1 MAATSS
7 RRPTGSTRRPA
18 ATARPA
24 GPPPTDPAAL
34 LATAIGSS
42 GLSGAAA
49 IRRAGPRLGIATV
62 RDLLFHLPRRYDD
75 RRRMETIAQL
85 MGRADGEQ
93 VSARVTVRSIRVEK
107 TYRRHVQRTIAIVRD
122 DTGEAEAIWFGRR
135 FIERRIKA
143 GDPLV
148 ISGRLKKR
156 GFAVIFDD
164 PEFQR
169 EDAEGDL
176 LHAGRIVPIYRLTAG
191 IAAPRLRVAMR
202 EAIDRAGLDY
212 PEYVPEAIRR
222 SEGLVGIGSAIE
234 GAHYPADPE
243 TLDASLHRLAFDELL
258 ALQLGMVA
266 RRRQRVRSRA
276 LPLHVPEVRH
286 REVETALTS
295 ALSTKL
301 GRAVELTVDQR
312 AATAAIRSDLERPEP
327 MLRLLQGDVGSGKT
341 AVAAYALALEAGV
354 GRQGA
359 LLAPTD
365 LLARQHGVTLG
376 DLLEPLGIPV
386 TLLTG
391 SLSAAGTRNALEA
404 VADGRAG
411 VVVGTHALLQDR
423 VRFADLGLVVI
434 DEQHRFGVEQ
444 RGQLEAKA
452 GGTAPHVLLMTATPI
467 PRTLGQVL
475 YADLDVTDLRTP
487 PEGRI
492 PIQTLIR
499 HPAGLDRLWDFVRG
513 QAAHGFRTFV
523 VVPAIEETDDE
534 GTVAAKAEAER
545 LRGLLDPLRVGLVH
559 GRMKAADRDA
569 EMTRFRDGGP
579 DGLDVLVG
587 TTVVEVGVDV
597 PEATVMVVEGADR
610 FGLAQLHQ
618 LRGRVGRGG
627 AASYC
632 ALVSDSAPSTEFWDD
647 LVAGRRT
654 VETTEQARLIAVA
667 RTLDGFEL
675 AEADFELRREGD
687 VLGLAQ
693 SGLPRLRIASL
704 QRADHRVLATDARR
718 HAEALLDAGGEL
730 HGSDVGPLRRELV
743 AGWLEGIAAGEADS
757 PA

>member
-1 MAATSS
+1 MPTATRS
-7 RRPTGSTRRPA
+7 PA
-18 ATARPA
+18 
-24 GPPPTDPAAL
+24 PPSDPLAL
-34 LATAIGSS
+34 LATPIGAS

-49 IRRAGPRLGIATV
+49 IRRVGPRLGIATV

-85 MGRADGEQ
+85 MGRPDGEQ
-93 VSARVTVRSIRVEK
+93 VSARVVVRSIRVEK
-107 TYRRHVQRTIAIVRD
+107 TYRRRVQRTIAIVRD
-122 DTGEAEAIWFGRR
+122 ETGEAEAVWFGRR
-135 FIERRIKA
+135 YIERRIRE
-143 GDPLV
+143 GDRLV
-148 ISGRLKKR
+148 VSGRLKKR
-156 GFAVIFDD
+156 GFSVIFDD

-191 IAAPRLRVAMR
+191 IAAPRLRLAMR
-202 EAIDRAGLDY
+202 EAIDRAGLAY
-212 PEYVPEAIRR
+212 PEYLPADLLR
-222 SEGLVGIGSAIE
+222 SEGLVGIGRAIE
-234 GAHYPADPE
+234 GAHYPDDPE
-243 TLDASLHRLAFDELL
+243 ALDAALRRLAFDELL
-258 ALQLGMVA
+258 ALQLGMVG

-276 LPLHVPEVRH
+276 LPLEVDDVRDVEVRD
-286 REVETALTS
+286 ALVGV
-295 ALSTKL
+295 LSRKL
-301 GRAVELTVDQR
+301 GREVGLTRDQLV
-312 AATAAIRSDLERPEP
+312 ATAAVRADLARHEP

-341 AVAAYALALEAGV
+341 AVAAYALALVAGA

-365 LLARQHGVTLG
+365 LLARQHGATLG
-376 DLLEPLGIPV
+376 DLLDPLGIPV

-404 VADGRAG
+404 IADGRAG

-423 VRFADLGLVVI
+423 VRFADLGLAVI

-492 PIQTLIR
+492 PIRTLIR
-499 HPAGLDRLWDFVRG
+499 HPADLDRLWEFVRG
-513 QAAHGFRTFV
+513 QAAEGHRTFV
-523 VVPAIEETDDE
+523 VVPAIEESDDE
-534 GTVAAKAEAER
+534 GTVAAKAEFER
-545 LRGLLDPLRVGLVH
+545 LRELLAPLRVGLVH
-559 GRMKAADRDA
+559 GKMKATERDA

-597 PEATVMVVEGADR
+597 PEATIMVVEGADR

-627 AASYC
+627 VASYC
-632 ALVSDSAPSTEFWDD
+632 ALVSEAAPSTAAWDD
-647 LVAGRRT
+647 LVAGRRSP
-654 VETTEQARLIAVA
+654 ETTEQARLVAVA

-675 AEADFELRREGD
+675 AETDFELRREGD

-693 SGLPRLRIASL
+693 SGLPRLRVASL
-704 QRADHRVLATDARR
+704 QRTDHRALAVDARR
-718 HAEALLDAGGEL
+718 QAEALLDEGGEL
-730 HGSDVGPLRRELV
+730 SGSTLEPLRRELG
-743 AGWLEGIAAGEADS
+743 AGWLEGIAAGEPESA
-757 PA
+757 A